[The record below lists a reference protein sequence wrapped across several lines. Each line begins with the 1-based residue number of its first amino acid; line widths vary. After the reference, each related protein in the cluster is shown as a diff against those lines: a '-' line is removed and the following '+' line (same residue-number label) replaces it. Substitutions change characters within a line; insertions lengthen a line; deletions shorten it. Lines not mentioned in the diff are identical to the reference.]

1 MGALN
6 MAQTTKSEEAV
17 EGYAKCP
24 KCGKPAM
31 PRRKP
36 DSRAIG
42 RRCQECG
49 YIEEFK
55 TEEPKCD

>member
-1 MGALN
+1 